1 MIATFLNEDF
11 KFYQMS
17 MSDLNRVS
25 KNLKSSLK
33 SYPFNEAIQASGNE
47 QQTRELLIEPI
58 IKMLAYDKLKHWIA
72 EADGGYGKRVDFA
85 LNPYDKNNGALLII
99 EAKKQSETLGEKHFA
114 QLKSYF
120 VNVSTAQI
128 GILTNGVVWKFY
140 CGDGND
146 DNLCD
151 IPFLTFD
158 VTDFGDGEIEKLAR
172 FHTSY
177 INPNVVRE
185 IREDAQNIFELAKFD
200 EALYQEFKEP
210 SGVLVKQILY
220 RMGYSRSTPQREEF
234 VRSNLNHF
242 SLKDV
247 SERMLLEASSAAS
260 LGIFTTN
267 EELQAYRT
275 VRTIILASSKALADV
290 GDRIGYR
297 DLKNQFS
304 ILFDD
309 NQRKPLCIL
318 DFNAGSKKIWIG
330 GKEGSP
336 EIIQTTDD
344 IVQFKY
350 QLTELVKG
358 YMEE

>member
-1 MIATFLNEDF
+1 LIATFLNE
-11 KFYQMS
+11 KYNSYQMS
-17 MSDLNRVS
+17 VSDLNRVS
-25 KNLKSSLK
+25 KALKNALK
-33 SYPFNEAIQASGNE
+33 AYPFKEAIQSSGNE
-47 QQTRELLIEPI
+47 SQTRELLIEPI
-58 IKMLAYDKLKHWIA
+58 LKMLAYDKLKHWIA

-85 LNPYDKNNGALLII
+85 LNPYDKSNGALVII
-99 EAKKQSETLGEKHFA
+99 EAKEQSATLNEKHFA

-120 VNVSTAQI
+120 VNVTTAQF

-158 VTDFGDGEIEKLAR
+158 VTDIGDSEVENLAR
-172 FHTSY
+172 FHTSI
-177 INPNVVRE
+177 INPNVVKD
-185 IREDAQNIFELAKFD
+185 IREDAQNIFEVAKFD
-200 EALYQEFKEP
+200 EALFQEFKDP
-210 SGVLVKQILY
+210 SGQLVKQILY

-309 NQRKPLCIL
+309 NQRKPICIL
-318 DFNAGSKKIWIG
+318 DFNSSSKKIWIG
-330 GKEGSP
+330 GREGVP
-336 EIIQTTDD
+336 EIIQSTDD

-350 QLTELVKG
+350 QLTDLVKG
-358 YMEE
+358 YLEE